1 MSVKMIDVHSKEAIY
16 REATAE
22 GEIHLSRKTVELI
35 REGKVEKGDPIQI
48 STLAGIQASKI
59 TPFIIPLCHPLRIEN
74 TRINFVVEDWGL
86 KVTATVIASEKTGVE
101 MEALT
106 AAMVALLNIWD
117 VAKMYEKDENGQYP
131 NTIIQNVRVVRK
143 VKR

>member
-1 MSVKMIDVHSKEAIY
+1 MIDVHSKETVY

-22 GEIHLSRKTVELI
+22 GEIHLSTKTVELI
-35 REGKVEKGDPIQI
+35 KERKVEKGDPIQI
-48 STLAGIQASKI
+48 STLAGIQAAKI

-74 TRINFVVEDWGL
+74 TRINFEVKDWGL

-143 VKR
+143 VKGK